1 MAQMQIDTAKI
12 SSICSTFKSSVSSI
26 DLGSIDVAGAFEPFT
41 SQGILTGYVS
51 SLKEALSSISENCTN
66 IAGILEGLA
75 GTQETIDQTG
85 TTAGETNYFNTGSRS
100 SGGGGGGGSSGY
112 HTTNTDNGNSTVEL
126 KSTDTTESELS
137 SIMSSELLEKLLSIL
152 TSSSTAITDEERASY
167 LKELLKLKM
176 QDDKEISEVIES
188 MDPSELQAYLK
199 KIYNGEL
206 AINDATVSITYD
218 ILEAI
223 AKENN
228 STIEEFVKEDNM
240 DTIRSKV
247 EELSQEY
254 ITLFN
259 SNDLRTELQNIYD
272 GTNIDGKSEDFV
284 KSVRTTLDLI
294 AVNNETTA
302 DALLLEDSNTET
314 LKTEIGKISETLGQ
328 LRVMSTKSNS
338 EFLESI
344 SNIFKDTEV
353 VATSA

>member
-1 MAQMQIDTAKI
+1 MAQMQIDTGRI
-12 SSICSTFKSSVSSI
+12 SSICSTFKSSVSTI
-26 DLGSIDVAGAFEPFT
+26 DLGSVDVAGAFEPFT

-85 TTAGETNYFNTGSRS
+85 TNAGETNFFNTGNRS
-100 SGGGGGGGSSGY
+100 SGGGGGGGGGY
-112 HTTNTDNGNSTVEL
+112 HSTGANNGNSTVEL
-126 KSTDTTESELS
+126 KSTDTTKSELS
-137 SIMSSELLEKLLSIL
+137 SLMSSELLEKLLSIL

-176 QDDKEISEVIES
+176 QDSKELSDIIES

-223 AKENN
+223 AKSNN
-228 STIEEFVKEDNM
+228 STIEEFIKVENM

-259 SNDLRTELQNIYD
+259 SNDLRSELQNIYD

-294 AVNNETTA
+294 AVNNDTTA
-302 DALLLEDSNTET
+302 DALLMEDSNTAT

-338 EFLESI
+338 EFLQSI